1 MAERSFTDEQRQ
13 AIKLRGGSILVGAAA
28 GSGKTTVLSERIVR
42 MLEDESLKL
51 DASRILVLTF
61 SNAAAAEMRQR
72 IKKYLNGRLK
82 KEPGNRYLKE
92 QQRRMRRARISTVH
106 SFCAQLI
113 RDYFANLDL
122 PLDFAIADDSYA
134 VSLQR
139 RAIEQ
144 TMEECY
150 AEMPEEMASF
160 ISDFGRA
167 RSDKEAAE
175 MVQALYEFETV

>member
-82 KEPGNRYLKE
+82 KEPNALICPRINAAAYK
-92 QQRRMRRARISTVH
+92 QRL
-106 SFCAQLI
+106 F
-113 RDYFANLDL
+113 
-122 PLDFAIADDSYA
+122 
-134 VSLQR
+134 SLLCG
-139 RAIEQ
+139 E
-144 TMEECY
+144 
-150 AEMPEEMASF
+150 
-160 ISDFGRA
+160 
-167 RSDKEAAE
+167 
-175 MVQALYEFETV
+175 